1 MFSRVVKLRI
11 FTTLMSLLHFC
22 KPCPLRGVVFAHSLT
37 MPALIGARNMP
48 FSIPFSILLSLA
60 QKGNSFCYWFSNRF
74 SLWTSYNNAFYSVYD
89 QTQLWGLKLT
99 NLEYSIYISMSVTF
113 HWKLLVCGFP
123 LSQGKKNRSE
133 NMKAYSLI
141 PVIHFLL

>member
-1 MFSRVVKLRI
+1 MFSRVAELRI

-74 SLWTSYNNAFYSVYD
+74 SLWTSYNNVFYYSVYD
-89 QTQLWGLKLT
+89 QTLFWGLKLT
-99 NLEYSIYISMSVTF
+99 NLKYSIYISMSVTF
-113 HWKLLVCGFP
+113 HWKLLVCGFL
-123 LSQGKKNRSE
+123 LSQSKKIE
-133 NMKAYSLI
+133 VKTWKLI
-141 PVIHFLL
+141 LWFQ